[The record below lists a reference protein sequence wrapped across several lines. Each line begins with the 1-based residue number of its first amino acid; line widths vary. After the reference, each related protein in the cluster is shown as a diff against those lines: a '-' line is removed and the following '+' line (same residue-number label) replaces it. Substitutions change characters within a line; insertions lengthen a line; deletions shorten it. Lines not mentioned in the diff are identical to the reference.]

1 MSTEIL
7 NKNELRQKLLKGVET
22 LATAVKTTLGPKGRN
37 VIFQTSGNPV
47 VTKDGISV
55 ANCIDPKDPY
65 EKLGVQIVREA
76 AAKTASVAGDGT
88 TTATVLAEAIYK
100 EGLKLVASGYNPVLI
115 KRGMDWVVDKVIE
128 YIDQVSKPINT
139 DEQLKHIATISANN
153 DTELGNLICEAIIK
167 TGKDGN
173 ITVDDSSTFDS
184 SFTIVEGL
192 QYNRGYISQYFINDP
207 AKLRCVMDNPLIL
220 IHERKISNVDDI
232 FNILQISKQTG
243 RPLFI
248 IADDVEGEALTMLVI
263 NNARGVIKACVVKN
277 PGYGIKQKENL
288 TDISIHTGAT
298 TICVEN
304 NVALQTATMQHLGS
318 AKQIIVTRDS
328 FTIIEGNG
336 DPVKINKHVN
346 EIKAALEVAPTD
358 LEKNNLKER
367 LAKLT
372 GGVGIIRVGG
382 VTESEIK
389 EKKDRIDDALH
400 ATKAALEGGIV
411 AGGGSLLAGIK
422 FDQYNALKPVS
433 CSNTDDTRDELCG
446 VDIVVNVLD
455 IPFKQ
460 ICSNAG
466 VSGDSIYEKFTQL
479 YSQDKNVGYNAK
491 TGKFVNMFEAGI
503 IDPAKV
509 TKTALKSAVTVAG
522 TLLTTECA
530 IVNSIED

>member
-1 MSTEIL
+1 MSTENL
-7 NKNELRQKLLKGVET
+7 NGNNLRNKLLAGVET
-22 LATAVKTTLGPKGRN
+22 LANAVKTTLGPKGRN
-37 VIFQTSGNPV
+37 VIYQTGGNPV

-55 ANCIDPKDPY
+55 ASRIDPKDPY

-76 AAKTASVAGDGT
+76 AAKTANIAGDGT

-100 EGLKLVASGYNPVLI
+100 EGLKLVASGMNPILI
-115 KRGMDWVVDKVIE
+115 KRGMDWAAEQIIE
-128 YIDQVSKPINT
+128 QLKSWARPIDT
-139 DEQLKHIATISANN
+139 DEQLENIATISANN
-153 DTELGNLICEAIIK
+153 DRELGKLISEAIIK

-184 SFTIVEGL
+184 SFTIVEGI

-220 IHERKISNVDDI
+220 VHERKISNVDEI
-232 FNILQISKQTG
+232 FNILQISKQTN

-263 NNARGVIKACVVKN
+263 NNARGVIKACIVKN
-277 PGYGIKQKENL
+277 PGYGLKQKENL
-288 TDISIHTGAT
+288 TDIAIHTGAT

-304 NVALQTATMQHLGS
+304 NVKLETATQQHLGS
-318 AKQIIVTRDS
+318 AKQVIVTRDS

-336 DPVKINKHVN
+336 NPNAIEKHIS
-346 EIKAALEVAPTD
+346 EIRTALEVAPTD

-372 GGVGIIRVGG
+372 GGVGVIKVGG
-382 VTESEIK
+382 VTEAEIK

-400 ATKAALEGGIV
+400 ATKAALESGILI
-411 AGGGSLLAGIK
+411 GGGVALARFKLGGAMPNNSFTTYDENCGI
-422 FDQYNALKPVS
+422 
-433 CSNTDDTRDELCG
+433 
-446 VDIVVNVLD
+446 DIVKKALD

-460 ICSNAG
+460 ICINAG
-466 VSGDSIYEKFTQL
+466 VSGDAMCEKL
-479 YSQDKNVGYNAK
+479 YQNANENVGYNAK
-491 TGKFVNMFEAGI
+491 TDTFVDMFKDGI

-509 TKTALKSAVTVAG
+509 TITALKSAVAVAG

-530 IVNSIED
+530 IVNNLEE